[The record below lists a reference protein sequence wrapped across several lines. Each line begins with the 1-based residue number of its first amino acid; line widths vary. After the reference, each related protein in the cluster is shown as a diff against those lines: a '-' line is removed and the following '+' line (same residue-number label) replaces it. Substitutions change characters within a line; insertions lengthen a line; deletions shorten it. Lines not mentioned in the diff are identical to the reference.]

1 MDNGK
6 TKKVNDK
13 QNEPSTPLHKT
24 LTIVGIIMCV
34 ILVPMLIVNCTL
46 ILKSFIN
53 KDEVPT
59 IGGYM
64 PLIVLTDSMYPE
76 IKSGDI
82 IICRTVDA
90 KDIEVGDVIS
100 FFDPAGNGS
109 SIVTHQVIEIMTGED
124 GKLSFRT
131 KGTNN
136 NTEDKYP
143 VPEDRLVGRY
153 TDTRIGGAGNVALF
167 MQTTAGLIVCVI
179 VPCFLLIGYD
189 ILRRKMYDKKNGN
202 DVEALMAELEA
213 LKAQQAAAQAAAQT
227 PAEAPTEA
235 PAEASE
241 EQTSDNNADN

>member
-1 MDNGK
+1 MDTNK
-6 TKKVNDK
+6 NKKVTDK
-13 QNEPSTPLHKT
+13 QKEPSTPLHKT

-34 ILVPMLIVNCTL
+34 ILIPMLIVNCTL

-53 KDEVPT
+53 KDEVPK

-82 IICRTVDA
+82 IICRTADA

-109 SIVTHQVIEIMTGED
+109 SIVTHQVLEIMTGED

-136 NTEDKYP
+136 NTEDRLP
-143 VPEDRLVGRY
+143 VPEDKLVGIY
-153 TDTRIGGAGNVALF
+153 TETRIGGAGNVALF

-179 VPCFLLIGYD
+179 VPCILLVGYD
-189 ILRRKMYDKKNGN
+189 IIRRRMYDKKNGN
-202 DVEALMAELEA
+202 NVEALMAELEA
-213 LKAQQAAAQAAAQT
+213 LKAAQAAAQQAATQSTSEVT
-227 PAEAPTEA
+227 PEEKVEA
-235 PAEASE
+235 PAEAPEQNNE
-241 EQTSDNNADN
+241 E